1 MNRGPMCICLLEW
14 PGGCNPRI
22 IPGKNI
28 GETDAYALFV
38 ELKDDARASHGEL
51 ISDLGPAEP

>member
-1 MNRGPMCICLLEW
+1 MCICLLEW
-14 PGGCNPRI
+14 PGGSNPRI

-38 ELKDDARASHGEL
+38 ELKEDARASHGEL